1 MEISLENL
9 YGDIGAYLS
18 HQHVFPTGEFIISSG
33 GYATGEFGPGFRFIC
48 QSCNKNRGPH
58 AQSSGTFVLELSTA
72 TAKWK
77 ILLDSIPRWWFHF
90 SFTWNRNRGLKFYK
104 NGKLAVVSGNPEEIS
119 RYRGAV
125 ADLLTIGKP
134 NSLKSMFRPNS
145 YGAFS
150 IGHFVIWTYEL
161 LSFDAEIAFMS
172 VLTKSTNSMICC
184 KKMKGNY
191 ICFATVINNLASLL
205 YRPALKNAQ
214 EFMQ

>member
-1 MEISLENL
+1 M
-9 YGDIGAYLS
+9 
-18 HQHVFPTGEFIISSG
+18 FPTGEFIISSG

-48 QSCNKNRGPH
+48 QSCSKNRGPH
-58 AQSSGTFVLELSTA
+58 AQSSGTFLLELSTV

-161 LSFDAEIAFMS
+161 LSFDVEIAFMS

-214 EFMQ
+214 ELIQ